1 MVKVLTKNEI
11 YTGALSAN
19 PEEWTTFEFF
29 HPKVG
34 MRKVGELTTFR
45 TEGVS
50 SAVLLVGLWRGGRG
64 LESADPVTGA
74 TSCYYDAPMGDE
86 TCVVVEGTLRLTELE
101 SGVVHNFRPGDV
113 FSMSQGQ
120 DTFWEFSGP
129 FFKKLFIIAQAGPLP
144 DWFIE
149 KYAPEA

>member
-1 MVKVLTKNEI
+1 MVQLLTKNAI
-11 YTGALSAN
+11 HVGALSAN
-19 PEEWTTFEFF
+19 PEEWQTFEFF
-29 HPKVG
+29 HPKAG

-45 TEGVS
+45 TEGS
-50 SAVLLVGLWRGGRG
+50 GSPVLLVGLWRGGRG
-64 LESADPVTGA
+64 LEAADPVTGA

-86 TCVVVEGTLRLTELE
+86 TCLVVEGTLRLTNLE
-101 SGVVHNFRPGDV
+101 TGDVHNFVPGDV
-113 FSMSQGQ
+113 FSISKGT

-149 KYAPEA
+149 RYAPTS